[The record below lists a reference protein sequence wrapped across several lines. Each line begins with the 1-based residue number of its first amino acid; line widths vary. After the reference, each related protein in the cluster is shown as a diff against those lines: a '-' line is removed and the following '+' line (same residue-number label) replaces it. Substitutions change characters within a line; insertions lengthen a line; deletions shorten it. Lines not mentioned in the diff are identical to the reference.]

1 VIKPGYCAAN
11 SLQIWS
17 GKPFGGGQE
26 LLRVEKGEAAQP
38 GATWRN
44 LAQVGSSWIK
54 LDQSWSNSVL

>member
-38 GATWRN
+38 GATWRK
-44 LAQVGSSWIK
+44 LDQVGSIVEQFCFMIS
-54 LDQSWSNSVL
+54 LQFT